1 MEDKVISHKRL
12 YETSFSMH
20 EMVYNPLLIPM
31 DLEGFETISKRK
43 KTMMIMKIIQIH
55 VFYIVDRQPFLLR
68 IMIIWKAIIWNA
80 LYTLVP
86 VTLRY
91 FYTKVFVLLRP
102 LFTPIGMGTKR
113 FVWKSAFK

>member
-12 YETSFSMH
+12 YETSFSMN
-20 EMVYNPLLIPM
+20 EMVYNPSLVPM
-31 DLEGFETISKRK
+31 DLEGFETILKRK
-43 KTMMIMKIIQIH
+43 KTMTIMKNIQIN

-68 IMIIWKAIIWNA
+68 IIIIWKAIIWNA

-113 FVWKSAFK
+113 FVGKSAFK